1 MKKKTVVFI
10 VSIIIALAVGGVSA
24 LLTMDSMER
33 FSELEQPPLSP
44 PSWLF
49 PIVWTILFILMG
61 ISAARIYNIGGRGGN
76 SSALTVYGI
85 QLFVNF
91 MWPVIFFSLELRLAA
106 LFWLLLLLA
115 LVILM
120 IVRFYRIDKTA
131 AYLQIP
137 YLIWLLFAAYL
148 NTGVFILNG

>member
-61 ISAARIYNIGGRGGN
+61 ISAARIYNIGDRGGN

-91 MWPVIFFSLELRLAA
+91 MWPVIFFRLELRLAA

>member
-1 MKKKTVVFI
+1 
-10 VSIIIALAVGGVSA
+10 
-24 LLTMDSMER
+24 
-33 FSELEQPPLSP
+33 
-44 PSWLF
+44 
-49 PIVWTILFILMG
+49 
-61 ISAARIYNIGGRGGN
+61 
-76 SSALTVYGI
+76 
-85 QLFVNF
+85 
-91 MWPVIFFSLELRLAA
+91 MWPVIFFRLELRLAA
-106 LFWLLLLLA
+106 LLWLLLLLA